1 MNAAVGD
8 ISQQLCEWYE
18 AYQRTFINMGLRLGY
33 QEEEVKDMINQFFLD
48 LLEKKIDTSIIQNPQ
63 AFLST
68 SFRRKLIDHY
78 RKFRKKNVTVTTGF
92 STADY
97 EDSVQEAIEK
107 IESDKELILAIRKA
121 YNELP
126 ARCRKV
132 IDLRFYQNLSTDQI
146 AQQTGLSKR
155 SVYNNLFEGIKL
167 LREGLVHTSPGV
179 RIAVLLAVISI
190 LLKTII

>member
-68 SFRRKLIDHY
+68 SFRRKFDHY
-78 RKFRKKNVTVTTGF
+78 GRFEKKCN
-92 STADY
+92 
-97 EDSVQEAIEK
+97 
-107 IESDKELILAIRKA
+107 
-121 YNELP
+121 
-126 ARCRKV
+126 
-132 IDLRFYQNLSTDQI
+132 
-146 AQQTGLSKR
+146 
-155 SVYNNLFEGIKL
+155 
-167 LREGLVHTSPGV
+167 
-179 RIAVLLAVISI
+179 
-190 LLKTII
+190 